1 MLFRSQYDI
10 DKQSMPYFNQEWN
23 VWGGTKLFSQEFRL
37 QTENDGPFNMAIGA
51 LYWHE
56 DTIQTSNGMSIRGF
70 GDRCK
75 VIVTRDAN
83 TGNILE
89 ISDFS
94 HGPFTWDG
102 PCGHTDTSIV
112 EFQDESLANRVPD
125 DTIRDTDHKSVYSV
139 IDYEISER
147 LTMTM

>member
-1 MLFRSQYDI
+1 MRY
-10 DKQSMPYFNQEWN
+10 
-23 VWGGTKLFSQEFRL
+23 
-37 QTENDGPFNMAIGA
+37 
-51 LYWHE
+51 YWHE
-56 DTIQTSNGMSIRGF
+56 DTIQSSNGLSIRGF

-75 VIVTRDAN
+75 VIVTRDAD

-112 EFQDESLANRVPD
+112 EFQDESLANRIPD

-147 LTMTM
+147 LTMTMEVRWVDERERLTASASQGLADGGCLQILALLQ